1 MATDLETTKTEIQ
14 AHIERSHLSVFY
26 GYSSLNESVGVYWD
40 TERHPDFREF
50 LLVAEKSG
58 VKLVVFNHQ
67 QFSLTEIDDL
77 LQELEDSEL
86 PREEQRNFQT
96 RIHELQKYEGFTSI
110 VELSFSLDGRVY
122 SFQLHAD
129 WYSAWEDLL
138 AEIETADDQ
147 GDENENPMTG
157 YFSNN

>member
-1 MATDLETTKTEIQ
+1 MAIDLETTKTEIQ

-26 GYSSLNESVGVYWD
+26 GYASLNESVGVYWD
-40 TERHPDFREF
+40 TEHHPDFREF

-86 PREEQRNFQT
+86 PREEQRNFQK

-110 VELSFSLDGRVY
+110 VELSFSLEGRVY

-138 AEIETADDQ
+138 SEIEAAADQ